1 MSPGETGLVR
11 PVGAVV
17 LWVVCVV
24 ALDRLEVGFWTP
36 GLHTSAFLTI
46 LIGWSTTLLWLYW
59 WVRGGRRLT
68 IPMGAAA
75 LLCLLLVPGSFRL
88 GIKDALGLTAAFGL
102 GLLLAELFR
111 KPGYVVAVL
120 FVGACWDGMSLF
132 AVSGPVRRMTE
143 EAPQVLSL
151 LSLQYP
157 LFGRAGWIPILGFA
171 DWLLLA
177 LVFAICVREN
187 LRPERVLA
195 GIAGGMG
202 LLLVLT
208 VALKPNPA
216 LPALPFVALGC
227 LYGLWDLL
235 EPDWPGYREGLSAA
249 ISLTLTVM
257 LLVGLIG

>member
-1 MSPGETGLVR
+1 MSRKASDLVR
-11 PVGAVV
+11 PLGAVV
-17 LWVVCVV
+17 LWAVCVV
-24 ALDRLEVGFWTP
+24 ALDRLEVAFWTP
-36 GLHTSAFLTI
+36 GPHTSAFLTI

-59 WVRGGRRLT
+59 WVRGRRRLT
-68 IPMGAAA
+68 ILIGVAA
-75 LLCLLLVPGSFRL
+75 LLCLLLVPGLFRL
-88 GIKDALGLTAAFGL
+88 GIKDALGLMAAFGL

-120 FVGACWDGMSLF
+120 FAGACWDGMSLF
-132 AVSGPVRRMTE
+132 AAAGPVRRMSE

-177 LVFAICVREN
+177 LVLSICFRED
-187 LRPERVLA
+187 LRPKRVLA
-195 GIAGGMG
+195 GIAAGMG

-208 VALKPNPA
+208 VTLKPNPA

-227 LYGLWDLL
+227 LYGLREFL
-235 EPDWPGYREGLSAA
+235 EPDWPGYREGLAAA
-249 ISLTLTVM
+249 ISLTLIVM
-257 LLVGLIG
+257 ILLPLIG